1 MPNTSTLTKEEKREH
16 KNKIRREWYAKNRE
30 HYLKKLK
37 IYRDKPSS
45 KAKRK
50 IYDKKNKERIAF
62 LAKQLRLADLDAYN
76 KKRRER
82 YKKLSPESKERLLA
96 KGREYRG
103 KNKQKVSEYNKIYQ
117 KQNKAKHNEICRN
130 WVEKN
135 KDKRAKTLEEYMQSD
150 SYYNQL
156 LLGETNLPKGF
167 KFPQVLI
174 DLKREHVRLKR
185 LLTTNQ

>member
-1 MPNTSTLTKEEKREH
+1 MPDTSTLTKEEKREH
-16 KNKIRREWYAKNRE
+16 KNRIQREWYAKNRE
-30 HYLKKLK
+30 HCLKKLK

-50 IYDKKNKERIAF
+50 IYDEKNKDRIAF
-62 LAKQLRLADLDAYN
+62 LARQSRLADPDAYN

-96 KGREYRG
+96 KGREYRE
-103 KNKQKVSEYNKIYQ
+103 KNKQKVKEYNKIYQ
-117 KQNKAKHNEICRN
+117 KQNKTKHNEICRN
-130 WVEKN
+130 WNENN
-135 KDKRAKTLEEYMQSD
+135 KEKRAKTLEEYKQSD

-156 LLGETNLPKGF
+156 LLGGTNLPKGF

-174 DLKREHVRLKR
+174 DLKREHVRILR
-185 LLTTNQ
+185 FINN